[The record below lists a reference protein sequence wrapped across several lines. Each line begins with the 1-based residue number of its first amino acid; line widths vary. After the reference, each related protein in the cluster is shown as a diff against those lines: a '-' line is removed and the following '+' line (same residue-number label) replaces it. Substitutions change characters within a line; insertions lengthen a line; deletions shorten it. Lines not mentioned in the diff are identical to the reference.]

1 MVVNIISIKGNGR
14 YVIDRMRKV
23 NVVKCGGSMRT
34 DCRMRTVECE
44 QSNSEVECGWSMR
57 MVNAEGGMR
66 TVECGGCGRSKLDAD
81 SRIRR
86 SYFWH
91 ELSSILLP

>member
-1 MVVNIISIKGNGR
+1 
-14 YVIDRMRKV
+14 
-23 NVVKCGGSMRT
+23 
-34 DCRMRTVECE
+34 
-44 QSNSEVECGWSMR
+44 MR

-66 TVECGGCGRSKLDAD
+66 TVESGGCGRSKSDVD

-91 ELSSILLP
+91 ELSSIEESLIACVGACTCTCIDSYFCHILHSLNMWITIVY